1 MIRLEFPKADIDQM
15 MSAEDKIQAL
25 KKQMDL
31 LTYNLRIVL
40 DSIED
45 DMGDT
50 VPAET
55 PISGGDD
62 SPSEV
67 VTGVKGNDES
77 SYRTGDVN
85 LTPANIGA
93 LATSGGT
100 LTGQISG
107 LYKISTVAVTL
118 STGIGASS
126 YIGATSHTM
135 TAESGYNA
143 VGIIG
148 WQSTQWRV
156 RPTTNYVVDNTT
168 LYAGFANDSATAV
181 SSSVTVTF
189 RVLWMRAS
197 E

>member
-40 DSIED
+40 ESIED